1 MRFKLNKVAIAF
13 LLIVIFLSNSL
24 YENKCYAATITLSQ
38 IAEKFKTSD
47 FVKEYESA
55 SNEDV
60 TYDITTSVNETTFI
74 INFETTGYSEG
85 DGHAQSFLTMG
96 IISFNLENDILT
108 SDETTSSETVT
119 MDIAKTM
126 ISCVAQLHGY
136 TEDFINEVLN
146 REEITDYTVEN
157 EGFEIKYIS
166 KDNNDE
172 VSVKINLKQMNLPE
186 NKDNEEDK
194 DKEQG
199 EENPTEPSQEENK
212 KDEQEQS
219 SNEKNNIED
228 NTIVKQ
234 KLPNAGVLNVSVI
247 LLIMIIVTLVF
258 ILKIKRYKDI

>member
-1 MRFKLNKVAIAF
+1 MRFKLNKVVIAF

-47 FVKEYESA
+47 FVKEYEG
-55 SNEDV
+55 V

-136 TEDFINEVLN
+136 TEDLN